1 MNTVLAL
8 MAKVMTAIRGHMTR
22 SEWRIS
28 FCKDKESTPLFR
40 SCRSSVWFSKC
51 SIHEDIYIFT
61 TVEFVVDFEETH
73 LINSSDEK
81 YHTYINDNDVTLC
94 IFYATYIDISIL
106 SKCSYLLVLI
116 NKLSCPPGHQPVKQ
130 ARPCGE
136 MWYWPQSC
144 AASQAEDPWS
154 PQGVL
159 LVCGSPA
166 RGII

>member
-51 SIHEDIYIFT
+51 SIHEDVYIFT

-81 YHTYINDNDVTLC
+81 YHIYINDNDVTLC
-94 IFYATYIDISIL
+94 IFYATYINISIL

-116 NKLSCPPGHQPVKQ
+116 NKLSCPPGHHWSNRLVHVVRCDTDHRVVQLLRQRILDLHRGFFWCAVLQ
-130 ARPCGE
+130 LGE
-136 MWYWPQSC
+136 
-144 AASQAEDPWS
+144 
-154 PQGVL
+154 
-159 LVCGSPA
+159 
-166 RGII
+166 